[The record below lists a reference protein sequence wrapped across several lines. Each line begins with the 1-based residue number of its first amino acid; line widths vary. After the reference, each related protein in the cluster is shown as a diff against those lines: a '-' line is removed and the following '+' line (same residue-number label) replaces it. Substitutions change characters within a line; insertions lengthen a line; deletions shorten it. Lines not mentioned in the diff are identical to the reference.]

1 MQINLTINL
10 ERDELA
16 TLVGLLGI
24 KSLDFQPSMLRRGP
38 GGAVA
43 AETAPD
49 ASRGANM
56 PAPTE
61 TPVLAPVAPATDEG
75 DSAPTTDAI
84 ISSALAAHGLAPL
97 GESPR
102 PQAPAP
108 GILGWAPAATPTMP
122 GQVGEPASTATDAT
136 LTPPTVP
143 QRRTGRPSKQAPT
156 KRPGLLPGD
165 EEQPGRLAFADFD
178 KLVRS
183 EMKRLSMDGR
193 MPNHR
198 LWNDERNVL
207 LPTMAGV
214 FLRYDVTNFID
225 LAEKLRMQPPLSAL
239 GSNGV
244 KVAAP

>member
-24 KSLDFQPSMLRRGP
+24 KSLDFQ
-38 GGAVA
+38 A

-61 TPVLAPVAPATDEG
+61 TPVLAPVAPVAPATDEG
-75 DSAPTTDAI
+75 NSAPDAETEPMATFI
-84 ISSALAAHGLAPL
+84 TNTLAAHGLVPL
-97 GESPR
+97 DE
-102 PQAPAP
+102 
-108 GILGWAPAATPTMP
+108 WAPAATPA
-122 GQVGEPASTATDAT
+122 GSATDAT

-143 QRRTGRPSKQAPT
+143 RRAGRPA
-156 KRPGLLPGD
+156 KRPGDADPS
-165 EEQPGRLAFADFD
+165 QPGRLPFADFD

-214 FLRYDVTNFID
+214 MLRYDCNNLID
-225 LAEKLRMQPPLSAL
+225 LAGKLDMLPPLSAL
-239 GSNGV
+239 NGQGYRKEPV
-244 KVAAP
+244 P

>member
-1 MQINLTINL
+1 MQINLSIQL
-10 ERDELA
+10 EPDELA
-16 TLVGLLGI
+16 MLIKLLGAAPLAPQPNEYPQGN
-24 KSLDFQPSMLRRGP
+24 SLSMLRRGP

-49 ASRGANM
+49 APRGVNI

-61 TPVLAPVAPATDEG
+61 TPVLAPVAPATDEAG
-75 DSAPTTDAI
+75 TTLDP
-84 ISSALAAHGLAPL
+84 LATLATANGLAPL
-97 GESPR
+97 GEWTPV
-102 PQAPAP
+102 AE
-108 GILGWAPAATPTMP
+108 AA
-122 GQVGEPASTATDAT
+122 AH
-136 LTPPTVP
+136 PPVTTH
-143 QRRTGRPSKQAPT
+143 RRAGRPSKQPPA
-156 KRPGLLPGD
+156 KRPALMPG
-165 EEQPGRLAFADFD
+165 EEEPSAPGRLPFDQFD

-207 LPTMAGV
+207 LPTMTGV
-214 FLRYDVTNFID
+214 MLRYGCNNLID
-225 LAEKLRMQPPLSAL
+225 LAAKLDMLPPLSAL

>member
-10 ERDELA
+10 EPDELA
-16 TLVGLLGI
+16 MLIKLLGWGA
-24 KSLDFQPSMLRRGP
+24 SGAAPSMMRRGP

-49 ASRGANM
+49 ASRGANI
-56 PAPTE
+56 PAPTG
-61 TPVLAPVAPATDEG
+61 TPVLAPVAPATDEAG
-75 DSAPTTDAI
+75 TPPDP
-84 ISSALAAHGLAPL
+84 LATLATANGLAPL
-97 GESPR
+97 GESPSS
-102 PQAPAP
+102 P
-108 GILGWAPAATPTMP
+108 GILGWTPVAEAA
-122 GQVGEPASTATDAT
+122 AH
-136 LTPPTVP
+136 PPVTTH
-143 QRRTGRPSKQAPT
+143 RRAGRPSKQPPA
-156 KRPGLLPGD
+156 KRPALMPG
-165 EEQPGRLAFADFD
+165 EEEPSAPGRLPFDQFD

-207 LPTMAGV
+207 LPTMAAVLYRYGV
-214 FLRYDVTNFID
+214 TTLVD
-225 LAEKLRMQPPLSAL
+225 LAKRLDMQPPLSAL

>member
-10 ERDELA
+10 EPDELA
-16 TLVGLLGI
+16 MLIKLLGWGA
-24 KSLDFQPSMLRRGP
+24 SGAAPSMLRRGP

-61 TPVLAPVAPATDEG
+61 TPVLAPVASATQEAG
-75 DSAPTTDAI
+75 SAPDTATV

-97 GESPR
+97 GE
-102 PQAPAP
+102 
-108 GILGWAPAATPTMP
+108 WTTAATP
-122 GQVGEPASTATDAT
+122 VGAATDAT
-136 LTPPTVP
+136 LTPSTVP
-143 QRRTGRPSKQAPT
+143 RRAGRPSKQAPT
-156 KRPGLLPGD
+156 KRPALMPG
-165 EEQPGRLAFADFD
+165 EEEPSAPGRLPFDQFD

-207 LPTMAGV
+207 LPTMARV
-214 FLRYDVTNFID
+214 MLRYGCNNLID
-225 LAEKLRMQPPLSAL
+225 LAAKLDMLPPLSAL
-239 GSNGV
+239 NGQGYR
-244 KVAAP
+244 KEPAP

>member
-10 ERDELA
+10 EPEELA

-24 KSLDFQPSMLRRGP
+24 KSLDFQ
-38 GGAVA
+38 A
-43 AETAPD
+43 AETALE
-49 ASRGANM
+49 ASRGVNI

-61 TPVLAPVAPATDEG
+61 TPVLAPVAPATGEAG
-75 DSAPTTDAI
+75 SAPDTATI

-97 GESPR
+97 GE
-102 PQAPAP
+102 
-108 GILGWAPAATPTMP
+108 WAP
-122 GQVGEPASTATDAT
+122 VAT
-136 LTPPTVP
+136 LNPPTVP
-143 QRRTGRPSKQAPT
+143 RRTGRPPKQAPT

-214 FLRYDVTNFID
+214 MLRYDCNNLID
-225 LAEKLRMQPPLSAL
+225 LAKRLDMQPPLSAV
-239 GSNGV
+239 SNGV